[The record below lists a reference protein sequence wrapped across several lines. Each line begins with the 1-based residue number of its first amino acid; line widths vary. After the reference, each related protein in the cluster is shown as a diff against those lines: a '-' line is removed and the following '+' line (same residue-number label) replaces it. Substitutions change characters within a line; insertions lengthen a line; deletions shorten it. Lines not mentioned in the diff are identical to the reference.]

1 MQHLRIK
8 LLSSRGREGNV
19 DWASCGP
26 TRPTKTLLEA
36 CQRRG
41 LLEHQ
46 NKTLGVDVDAYC
58 YRGGRDDNLGRFMVS
73 LHAFRHCDDVV
84 RRGLPIEDEDP
95 HGLVARGDAFSVG
108 TVKDVQL
115 SLQIR
120 RHYISLL
127 HGIGEDHGRE
137 PLLYQMLLDEQCKL
151 LIRQFFLLGALLPRA
166 PAQELEINSLLDA
179 W

>member
-19 DWASCGP
+19 DWTSCGP

-36 CQRRG
+36 GQRHG
-41 LLEHQ
+41 LLEH
-46 NKTLGVDVDAYC
+46 KYETPAVDIDADC
-58 YRGGRDDNLGRFMVS
+58 YRGGRDDNLGRVMVS
-73 LHAFRHCDDVV
+73 LHAFRHRDDVV

-95 HGLVARGDAFSVG
+95 HGLVG

-127 HGIGEDHGRE
+127 HGIGKDHGRE
-137 PLLYQMLLDEQCKL
+137 PLLSQMLLDEQCKL
-151 LIRQFFLLGALLPRA
+151 LIR
-166 PAQELEINSLLDA
+166 
-179 W
+179 